1 MAVRSSRFQK
11 NEKPL
16 TRFFDVWFFREF
28 YDACNRFRK
37 LVNQIFQPP
46 GSRGFHM
53 FRVMEILAHNFE
65 ICTIDYF
72 LSNTI
77 IRLLLD
83 Y

>member
-1 MAVRSSRFQK
+1 MCGFLENFMMRAID
-11 NEKPL
+11 L
-16 TRFFDVWFFREF
+16 G
-28 YDACNRFRK
+28 K